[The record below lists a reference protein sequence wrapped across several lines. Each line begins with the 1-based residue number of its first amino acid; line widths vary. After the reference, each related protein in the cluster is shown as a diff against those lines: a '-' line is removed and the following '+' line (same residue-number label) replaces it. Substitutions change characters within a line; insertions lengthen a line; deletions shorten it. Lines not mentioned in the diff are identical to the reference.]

1 MTLTYGDQL
10 FFFTEKQNR
19 KWNTKNIK
27 HFCLATPLNTNLP
40 HFQNKE
46 ILFHNLVSLLMVKA
60 GLMKLRSLQ
69 KKLFLLEP
77 NIR

>member
-27 HFCLATPLNTNLP
+27 HFFLATPLNTKKPYSLS
-40 HFQNKE
+40 KE
-46 ILFHNLVSLLMVKA
+46 ILYENLVSLLMVKA
-60 GLMKLRSLQ
+60 GLMTLR
-69 KKLFLLEP
+69 
-77 NIR
+77 